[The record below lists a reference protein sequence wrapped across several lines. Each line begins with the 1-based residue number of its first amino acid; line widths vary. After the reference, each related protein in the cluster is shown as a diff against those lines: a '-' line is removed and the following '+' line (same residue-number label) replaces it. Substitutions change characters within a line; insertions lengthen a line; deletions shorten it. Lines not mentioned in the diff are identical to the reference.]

1 MLFGLFLALIALCV
15 GLFIYVPDY
24 YSRYLKKKKINN
36 ADKKIHFFESKFQYL
51 IGELQIDQKSDDPFK
66 NIILDK
72 IDKGDFDMQ
81 DENGEL
87 LKLTERIT
95 FVKASKTNT
104 LPVEEIRCEL
114 PINNDNERKN
124 SNVSYSELPDK
135 PWEIFIFI
143 NYGGLISNGPIGVLK
158 IYSINDNELE
168 SQKEYLDYI
177 KKY

>member
-1 MLFGLFLALIALCV
+1 
-15 GLFIYVPDY
+15 
-24 YSRYLKKKKINN
+24 
-36 ADKKIHFFESKFQYL
+36 
-51 IGELQIDQKSDDPFK
+51 KSDDPFK